1 MTYDERDGTAAYRM
15 LRPRYCSAM
24 VVLRHSQPIGC
35 FRRCKPKFY
44 VSTMIAYQGRDW
56 WRALWH
62 FHVSA
67 AIHLLMKR
75 VALVGMCGS
84 AIAVVSLDFHTL
96 NVRIG
101 REYLSI
107 LGILLSLLLVFRT
120 NMAYDRYYEGRKVW
134 GMLVSQCRGLAM
146 EMNALLPR
154 EAKSSRR
161 YFAVLISNFPI
172 ALEGSLRNLK
182 QHYLAMMAVNGTCER
197 IKSTPIPYSYSI
209 FIKCYITVFIMVMP
223 LVLVDSCG
231 WWMVPITMIG
241 AYAMVGLEMIGNEI
255 ENPFGYDSNDLPIT
269 QLSNKIRVSVHD
281 LLGVELP
288 AEKKALA
295 TVPYSVVH

>member
-120 NMAYDRYYEGRKVW
+120 NTAYDRYYEGRKVW

-172 ALEGSLRNLK
+172 ALEGSLRNKPRFDKMEATPDIIERLQKAENVASTIIAVIMESVEQLRQVQIFDPIHLINLK

-197 IKSTPIPYSYSI
+197 IKSTPIPYSYS
-209 FIKCYITVFIMVMP
+209 F
-223 LVLVDSCG
+223 S
-231 WWMVPITMIG
+231 
-241 AYAMVGLEMIGNEI
+241 
-255 ENPFGYDSNDLPIT
+255 SN
-269 QLSNKIRVSVHD
+269 
-281 LLGVELP
+281 
-288 AEKKALA
+288 A
-295 TVPYSVVH
+295 TSPSSLW